1 MYCGEAEGQRFLGRE
16 EVANV
21 APGIILASG
30 ALASQVKWFSVF
42 GEFGLFNPY
51 CIIRNFQSF

>member
-1 MYCGEAEGQRFLGRE
+1 MYCGEAGGQRLLGRE

-30 ALASQVKWFSVF
+30 TLASQVKRFGIF
-42 GEFGLFNPY
+42 GEFGLFDSH